1 MAATNSSK
9 FYIEKGLVRTSI
21 TLRPETIQTLE
32 NMAKQ
37 HKLTQGEIVDAFA
50 RLLESGNL
58 SDQLFGVHIEAIRE
72 EKLAEK
78 ERMKELKKKA
88 LELIKSGQVQ

>member
-9 FYIEKGLVRTSI
+9 FYKEKGLVRTSI

-58 SDQLFGVHIEAIRE
+58 SDQLFGVHIEECILKPFAKKR
-72 EKLAEK
+72 L
-78 ERMKELKKKA
+78 LKK
-88 LELIKSGQVQ
+88 SVGRN

>member
-9 FYIEKGLVRTSI
+9 FYKEKGLVRTSI

-37 HKLTQGEIVDAFA
+37 HKLTQGEIVDAF
-50 RLLESGNL
+50 E
-58 SDQLFGVHIEAIRE
+58 HIEAIRE
-72 EKLAEK
+72 EKIAEK
-78 ERMKELKKKA
+78 ERRKELKKKA

>member
-9 FYIEKGLVRTSI
+9 FYKEKGLVRTSI

-58 SDQLFGVHIEAIRE
+58 SDQ
-72 EKLAEK
+72 EKIAEK
-78 ERMKELKKKA
+78 ERRKELKKKA